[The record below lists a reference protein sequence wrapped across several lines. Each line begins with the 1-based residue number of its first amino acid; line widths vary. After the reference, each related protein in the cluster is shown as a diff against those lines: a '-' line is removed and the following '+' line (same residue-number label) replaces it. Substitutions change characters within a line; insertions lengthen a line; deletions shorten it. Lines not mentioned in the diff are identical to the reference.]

1 MGSICNR
8 TLPHVVNVDNNPNN
22 LSTIFGIG
30 LEGMINGG
38 TALNVTVDG
47 SGGTA
52 NGVTAN
58 VTAGAITITI
68 FYRLTATS
76 ALVADATTVTLP
88 IADKVIIGL
97 TSPNVAVYEIVMKA
111 YTLAPAVDQVIV
123 SSETSRAS

>member
-8 TLPHVVNVDNNPNN
+8 ALPHVVTVGINPNN

-52 NGVTAN
+52 NGVTAAP
-58 VTAGAITITI
+58 TAGAITITI
-68 FYRLTATS
+68 FYRVTPTS
-76 ALVADATTVTLP
+76 ALVADATTVNLP
-88 IADKVIIGL
+88 MADKVIIGL

-111 YTLAPAVDQVIV
+111 YTASMNPDQVIV